1 MEHTHDFKKWMEKL
15 MSARYILNKGFVVY
29 PYLKLFETSKGSEN
43 DMRRVDSHE
52 FFLQPLEPCI
62 LNIC

>member
-1 MEHTHDFKKWMEKL
+1 

-29 PYLKLFETSKGSEN
+29 SYLKLFEIRKGSEN

-52 FFLQPLEPCI
+52 FFFATFGTLYPEYLLKI
-62 LNIC
+62 SINGVYMHFRK

>member
-1 MEHTHDFKKWMEKL
+1 

-29 PYLKLFETSKGSEN
+29 SYLKLFETRKGSEN